1 MAGDMNA
8 TLDQLERRPSRAQTP
23 AAKPEVPTEFK
34 SVAQSLG
41 MLRRRPAAPDS
52 GGSDGGG
59 NG

>member
-1 MAGDMNA
+1 VAA
-8 TLDQLERRPSRAQTP
+8 AAAKPAP
-23 AAKPEVPTEFK
+23 AAKPELPTEFK

-52 GGSDGGG
+52 GSTDGGG